1 MSSAIKPLLLLMTV
15 LLLATVMQCN
25 GHCICDG
32 HWEHVI
38 YVNDS
43 GVNDSTCWDGSI
55 PCNNLNQALTGIHV
69 GNHTKNNTVVCIYA
83 GRYKLYNK
91 TENIIHY
98 RSHIAIIGFVNSV
111 VIECDTYT
119 GLSFVRTDNITLRNL
134 TLHGCGSVQSSTS
147 KNFNPNHPSTKFL
160 NITVAVYMLLC
171 TDVLIDSVTV
181 QHSNGSGMIMYNVL
195 NASITH
201 SCFDS
206 NGLEYTND
214 TNGGGG
220 GLQVEFA
227 ACFPEYNNCS
237 SNYRRRNFF
246 DQSDAWFIIEHTIFK
261 NNTSVRMPN
270 YLPYKLPNE
279 DKKYYAFGRGGG
291 VAIIFKGQTENKHVI
306 LNDIK
311 LVNNSAHY
319 GGGFYIAY
327 HDNTKNNSV
336 TIENSCISNNSYP
349 IFTEQ
354 SDSPSI
360 KFRNSDGAGG
370 GGKVLFA
377 VARHPHYSKSNK
389 IKITDCTFDNNTGMV
404 GGGFAIEAIFSDQKD
419 SFGNTLVITNSHFI
433 RNVAFLGSGLYFSR
447 SSSSSDLSPFL
458 TTNISN
464 VIVEQS
470 KLVCSSTLDSS
481 FSTLPCSGTFYIN
494 NYPVTLQSNITF
506 VNNNATGLEL
516 HSSILTIDENA
527 IVKFLNNRG
536 EYGGAI
542 GIYDCS
548 YITLKK
554 YTTLHFISNN
564 AKELGGAIYSSRCTL
579 NNQPTTLS
587 SQCFFRYYNTS
598 NNEPSKWNATLYFE
612 NNTYSNANDN
622 AIYAYDVI
630 PCWELIKDEAKKP
643 FFEQLQSTFCWN
655 KTWKYHDG
663 NCSKHVDSPA
673 AILEVDT
680 ENLTAVKPGGKLGL
694 PLTIYNGNGQIIR
707 NVELIVCI
715 KCGPASFSAT
725 ENKRCQTTKL
735 NENSLVIYKHHND
748 EILMATHSSSSS
760 VIVEYVTLT
769 VKTTDFA
776 PYQVDFIAKFEPCK
790 WPYTFNNAEC
800 VVDTNSFCCSDD
812 SSCTNC
818 NSNCS
823 FNIAKYVQEKIG
835 HCVSNYSN
843 GVLVDGQCPWLYYN
857 HKCSLVQDTYEH
869 CRDTREGRL
878 CGKCKEGHSVAINS
892 LYLECVSC
900 KSWSGYKGW
909 LILLAVE
916 FLPLTVLILLVLV
929 LKLDVSNGTVNGLIL
944 YCQVITLQL
953 PGWFYPGWTAL
964 YWMPTD
970 LSSNALLERSTSEY
984 KYLYVHA
991 AAVTPLSIW
1000 NLNFLPL
1007 IPLPPKELPVCISDS
1022 LSPLGAIL
1030 FWYLIAFYPLIILAV
1045 VSIWTIL
1052 YFHKNYLLTI
1062 TRPIHRKL
1070 ARFWLQFN
1078 ITPSLFTSAA
1088 TIYTLCFTQLTQ
1100 TSFKLLN
1107 FASYKGINDSASGMA
1122 FYYDGTLDYFG
1133 WYSHFLAGSLAVAV
1147 LLVIVVMPVVWLAFY
1162 PFRWFQRILNCCRLN
1177 RQWLVSLADVVTG
1190 QFKNGL
1196 NDTKDFRYFA
1206 GLFFLFRALAIV
1218 IFFVSPYN
1226 SPGTVFIL
1234 CLQIAL
1240 TVNSAGVI
1248 MIVRPY
1254 KENIH
1259 NLTNFFLFLHLALLS
1274 GVSYIPM
1281 SFDLLK
1287 GLVVLTYAP
1296 IIFALSYAAY
1306 YILRKALKQYKVK
1319 DRSCSNVD
1327 FLPDRIVRP
1336 SKYKEHHV
1344 GVMPDDRRPR
1354 EESRITADSNDV
1366 NDQQYSSSE
1375 SCPIFSDESASQ
1387 RQLLLPK
1394 EMQDAPLSTPTSD
1407 QTYMYGSIQ

>member
-1 MSSAIKPLLLLMTV
+1 MSSAIKPLILLVTV

-25 GHCICDG
+25 AHCDG

-55 PCNNLNQALTGIHV
+55 PCNNLNQALTGIRV

-181 QHSNGSGMIMYNVL
+181 QHSNGVGMTMYNVL

-214 TNGGGG
+214 MHGGGG

-227 ACFPEYNNCS
+227 ACFPEYNTCN
-237 SNYRRRNFF
+237 SNYSGKVYQF
-246 DQSDAWFIIEHTIFK
+246 DAWFIIKHTVFN

-279 DKKYYAFGRGGG
+279 DKTYYGFGRGGG
-291 VAIIFKGQTENKHVI
+291 VAIMFKGSTENKRV
-306 LNDIK
+306 LMSDTK

-327 HDNTKNNSV
+327 HDKTQNNSV
-336 TIENSCISNNSYP
+336 MIENSCISNNFNP
-349 IFTEQ
+349 IRLSKSNLNNT
-354 SDSPSI
+354 D
-360 KFRNSDGAGG
+360 FRNSDGAGG
-370 GGKVLFA
+370 GGKVIYA
-377 VARHPHYSKSNK
+377 VARHPHYSKSNN
-389 IKITDCTFDNNTGMV
+389 ITITDCTFYNNTGTV
-404 GGGFAIEAIFSDQKD
+404 GGGFAIEAIFTNQKD
-419 SFGNTLVITNSHFI
+419 SFDNTLVIKDSHFI
-433 RNVAFLGSGLYFSR
+433 KNVAFLGSGLYFSR
-447 SSSSSDLSPFL
+447 SSSSSDFSPFL

-464 VIVEQS
+464 ITVEQS
-470 KLVCSSTLDSS
+470 KTKCATPGRN
-481 FSTLPCSGTFYIN
+481 FSTLPCSGTFYTN

-506 VNNNATGLEL
+506 VNNNATGLEV

-527 IVKFLNNRG
+527 TIYFTSNRG

-542 GIYDCS
+542 GLYDCS
-548 YITLKK
+548 YITLNK
-554 YTTLHFISNN
+554 YTTLHFINN
-564 AKELGGAIYSSRCTL
+564 SAREWGGAIYSSRCTL

-587 SQCFFRYYNTS
+587 SECFFQYYMYGKQ
-598 NNEPSKWNATLYFE
+598 PWNWTASLYFE
-612 NNTYSNANDN
+612 NNTCDNANDN

-630 PCWELIKDEAKKP
+630 PCWELIKNEAEKP

-655 KTWKYHDG
+655 KTWNYHDG

-673 AILEVDT
+673 AILEVQRDVVT
-680 ENLTAVKPGGKLGL
+680 ITPGSSL
-694 PLTIYNGNGQIIR
+694 PLPLRIYNGNGRIITD
-707 NVELIVCI
+707 VDLIVCI
-715 KCGPASFSAT
+715 TGTASFSAT
-725 ENKRCQTTKL
+725 ENKKCQTTKL

-748 EILMATHSSSSS
+748 EILMATHFSSSS
-760 VIVEYVTLT
+760 VIGEYVTLT

-800 VVDTNSFCCSDD
+800 VVDTNLFCCSGDF
-812 SSCTNC
+812 SCTNC

-835 HCVSNYSN
+835 HCVSMGYDSN
-843 GVLVDGQCPWLYYN
+843 GTTVLVDGQCPWLYYN
-857 HKCSLVQDTYEH
+857 HKCSLVQETYEH

-878 CGKCKEGHSVAINS
+878 CGKCTEGYSVAINS
-892 LYLECVSC
+892 LYLECVPC
-900 KSWSGYKGW
+900 KGWSTYKGW

-916 FLPLTVLILLVLV
+916 FLPLTVFILLVLV

-970 LSSNALLERSTSEY
+970 LSSITLLERLSEY

-1007 IPLPPKELPVCISDS
+1007 IPLPPNELPVCISDS

-1045 VSIWTIL
+1045 VSVWTIL
-1052 YFHKNYLLTI
+1052 YLHKNYLLTI

-1070 ARFWLQFN
+1070 ARFWLRFN

-1088 TIYTLCFTQLTQ
+1088 TIYILCFTQFTQ
-1100 TSFKLLN
+1100 TSMKLLN
-1107 FASYKGINDSASGMA
+1107 FTPYNGINGSASGMA

-1133 WYSHFLAGSLAVAV
+1133 WYSHLLAGSLAVVV
-1147 LLVIVVMPVVWLAFY
+1147 LFVIVILPVVCLLFY
-1162 PFRWFQRILNCCRLN
+1162 PFGWFQRILNGCKLN
-1177 RQWLVSLADVVTG
+1177 HQWLVSLADVFTG

-1196 NDTKDFRYFA
+1196 NGTKDFRYFA
-1206 GLFFLFRALAIV
+1206 GLFFLFRVLAIV
-1218 IFFVSPYN
+1218 IFVSPYN
-1226 SPGTVFIL
+1226 SPGPVFIL
-1234 CLQIAL
+1234 ILQITL
-1240 TVNSAGVI
+1240 TVNAAGVI

-1259 NLTNFFLFLHLALLS
+1259 NLTNFFLLLYLAFLS
-1274 GVSYIPM
+1274 GISYIQYAPLSLHNIM
-1281 SFDLLK
+1281 FK
-1287 GLVVLTYAP
+1287 VLVVLTYVP
-1296 IIFALSYAAY
+1296 IILGLLYAVC
-1306 YILRKALKQYKVK
+1306 YILRKALKLYHVK
-1319 DRSCSNVD
+1319 YRSNSITRNTTTN

-1344 GVMPDDRRPR
+1344 GVMPDDCRPG
-1354 EESRITADSNDV
+1354 IADSNDD
-1366 NDQQYSSSE
+1366 DQQCSSSE
-1375 SCPIFSDESASQ
+1375 ACPILSDESASQ

-1394 EMQDAPLSTPTSD
+1394 EMQDVPLSTPTSD
-1407 QTYMYGSIQ
+1407 QTYTYGSIQ